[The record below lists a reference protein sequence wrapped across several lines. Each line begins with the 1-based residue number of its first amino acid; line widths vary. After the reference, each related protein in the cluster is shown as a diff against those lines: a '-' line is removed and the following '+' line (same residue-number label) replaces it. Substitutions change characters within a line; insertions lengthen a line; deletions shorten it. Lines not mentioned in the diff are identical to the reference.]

1 MEQLA
6 GQMGMAKGKKPYG
19 YLPNS
24 GKKTVDEVVDKLE
37 ELPVV
42 RACCHQWC
50 RLQGEVENYSHDKPR
65 ERKKLSQEKT
75 FRQIK
80 NTVIQEAER
89 VRMGEIS
96 FEDNASTGHNE
107 PEQARGDLRLPPVML
122 TVTQLLYYMSRIF
135 EDHAL
140 PRSGTGLHID
150 RKSRQKFME
159 KRVAL
164 GHKSD
169 DYEEKQNADGMTK
182 GGMRWPL
189 PNLRRMKQR
198 ERAPRGPLLL
208 HG

>member
-1 MEQLA
+1 MLA
-6 GQMGMAKGKKPYG
+6 
-19 YLPNS
+19 
-24 GKKTVDEVVDKLE
+24 
-37 ELPVV
+37 
-42 RACCHQWC
+42 
-50 RLQGEVENYSHDKPR
+50 
-65 ERKKLSQEKT
+65 
-75 FRQIK
+75 
-80 NTVIQEAER
+80 
-89 VRMGEIS
+89 
-96 FEDNASTGHNE
+96 
-107 PEQARGDLRLPPVML
+107 
-122 TVTQLLYYMSRIF
+122 VTRLLYHMSRIF

-140 PRSGTGLHID
+140 PRSGTGLYID